1 MNNESIITILSIL
14 LPVGGA
20 IVGYFIKFLIE
31 KKKEL
36 TNEITKERREIYQQ
50 YVNLIIDIFGDSKFE
65 NKKNPKNNVVKE
77 LYDFYKKYILYASP
91 NVIIAF
97 SNYFQLIYKHNHSNK
112 IEPSI
117 HLKYLTKIM
126 LEMRKDLGLKNKG
139 LGENGEM
146 LMKALINDYYRLN
159 KN

>member
-1 MNNESIITILSIL
+1 MEIQNLK
-14 LPVGGA
+14 
-20 IVGYFIKFLIE
+20 IKRIQ
-31 KKKEL
+31 K
-36 TNEITKERREIYQQ
+36 
-50 YVNLIIDIFGDSKFE
+50 
-65 NKKNPKNNVVKE
+65 NVVKE
-77 LYDFYKKYILYASP
+77 LYDFYKKYILYASS

-117 HLKYLTKIM
+117 HFKYLAKIM

-146 LMKALINDYYRLN
+146 LMKALIIDYN
-159 KN
+159 KQNTG